1 MNIFCNERLTSIKRS
16 TDENV
21 TFESKNKPDEII
33 TYFKN
38 MYAGLSK
45 KESPSTHFKVVQGV
59 CGASGTVSFE
69 SVAKPAYFLSVK
81 KGSSKIYLLLFS
93 HNIDSRNNACFY
105 PRYDKYFKVRKLFV
119 NIFLSLF
126 DGVNYLLFNL
136 ANLD

>member
-21 TFESKNKPDEII
+21 TFESKNKPKEII
-33 TYFKN
+33 TYLNN
-38 MYAGLSK
+38 MEAGLSK
-45 KESPSTHFKVVQGV
+45 KETPSTHFRVVQGV

-69 SVAKPAYFLSVK
+69 SVAKPAYFLSAK
-81 KGSSKIYLLLFS
+81 STSMKIYLLMFS
-93 HNIDSRNNACFY
+93 HNINSRNNACFY

-119 NIFLSLF
+119 NIFISLF
-126 DGVNYLLFNL
+126 NGVNYLLFNL